1 MPQVISRN
9 TVLLQG
15 GGRTNI
21 EYSAGPNINITND
34 VISGRDW
41 SNEIAKGGAA
51 AVSAHLSAGDHIDL
65 STNDGI
71 TTISV
76 TGDFYS
82 AGPNIDITDN
92 TISGKD
98 WTNDIDEHIASAIS
112 SKADSSAI
120 PEIVDYSAGDNI
132 NITDHVISG
141 KDWSYEIGQKV
152 DRSEFISGM
161 SAVTERMVD
170 TVSATSSEIIDIIS
184 ATSGQG
190 GGSCPWIS
198 GGKDYGSAT
207 VQLNFGDTIPVFS
220 SWGLSADHNHYIW
233 MKGAYV
239 RLPDGSEF
247 LPNSAFSSYTASM
260 ASNLSSNWEYT
271 NSAYSMSLTN
281 HYDKLENSAFSAY
294 TAAHSADD
302 VTPYSGGTGIDVTD
316 HVISFTGEA
325 GSNYSAG
332 ANIDITDNVIS
343 GKDWTGEISAASS
356 ILNQMIASGDNVAYS
371 AGSNINITNH
381 VVSGKDWT
389 NEINAAT
396 SGKLDSSWT
405 AGKDVTPY
413 SAGSNI
419 NVTDHVISGKDWSTE
434 IAAAGSGDKT
444 PYSAGANINV
454 TDHVISG
461 KDWTDTIDEHI
472 ESAISGIEIP
482 SAKAVSGAS
491 GIKIE
496 ETENSVIF
504 SISGDVGKTYS
515 AGANINI
522 NSSNVIS
529 GRDWT
534 TNINS
539 ATSGKLDS
547 SWTAGKD
554 VTPYSA
560 GDNINV
566 TNHVISGKNWSNDIT
581 AAIGTWSAGKD
592 VTPYSAGSNINITD
606 HVVSGK
612 DWTNEIASS
621 TSGKLDTSWTAGKD
635 VTPYSAGSN
644 INITN
649 HVVSGK
655 DWTDTILSAVS
666 SHSGATYTSP
676 SSTIIVDNDNSR
688 LEASTSGILTV
699 EHITAAELNQV
710 SGTYRAPGSTSQ
722 APFSGVIITDVAG
735 GTSLQFGTYTNGY
748 TATWTWGSQSG
759 TYIWDGLY
767 PVKTSSYGLTGTSAT
782 TNDLIVS
789 ARGAYQ
795 EISATAY
802 RYTPGQ
808 TAYTTEKVDLW
819 NNYSAGEGITIND
832 HVISAAGKQY
842 SGVAPV
848 YVNNETNM
856 IGVSAAWK
864 LSAGDGV
871 SFTVDEPTNT
881 LTVNAEGGGD
891 RNYYEV
897 GTPATSYTAEGDL
910 TFKYQASQSTPSRI
924 YARIGSADVGLLAP
938 TDVVSRGM
946 LVTNYMGGVY
956 WTAQSAIIP
965 KDASAYA
972 GYYTRTYTTADDV
985 HRIAPGSGYPTMDHD
1000 WTFNVINQGSASI
1013 EYDMD
1018 GHGTTATLDPGYGI
1032 RLHYDVDDNYLDAEP
1047 EYPLGGDSYCTN
1059 YETMDGYKIRAVATS
1074 ADIGNEWNII
1084 YIVTGGNN

>member
-1 MPQVISRN
+1 
-9 TVLLQG
+9 
-15 GGRTNI
+15 
-21 EYSAGPNINITND
+21 
-34 VISGRDW
+34 
-41 SNEIAKGGAA
+41 
-51 AVSAHLSAGDHIDL
+51 
-65 STNDGI
+65 
-71 TTISV
+71 
-76 TGDFYS
+76 
-82 AGPNIDITDN
+82 
-92 TISGKD
+92 
-98 WTNDIDEHIASAIS
+98 
-112 SKADSSAI
+112 
-120 PEIVDYSAGDNI
+120 
-132 NITDHVISG
+132 
-141 KDWSYEIGQKV
+141 
-152 DRSEFISGM
+152 
-161 SAVTERMVD
+161 MVD

-482 SAKAVSGAS
+482 SAKAVSGTS

-560 GDNINV
+560 GANVNV

-581 AAIGTWSAGKD
+581 AAISSWSAGQTFGK
-592 VTPYSAGSNINITD
+592 VYSGISPINVDNVNDEISLDPPDWTLCAGPNIN
-606 HVVSGK
+606 
-612 DWTNEIASS
+612 
-621 TSGKLDTSWTAGKD
+621 L
-635 VTPYSAGSN
+635 SADSATEN
-644 INITN
+644 LYI
-649 HVVSGK
+649 SGK

-666 SHSGATYTSP
+666 SHAGASYTSP
-676 SSTIIVDNDNSR
+676 SGTILVNNDNGT
-688 LEASTSGILTV
+688 LEASTSGLI
-699 EHITAAELNQV
+699 
-710 SGTYRAPGSTSQ
+710 
-722 APFSGVIITDVAG
+722 
-735 GTSLQFGTYTNGY
+735 
-748 TATWTWGSQSG
+748 
-759 TYIWDGLY
+759 
-767 PVKTSSYGLTGTSAT
+767 TSSYFAPSATDFGPIDVNANQMYGLHKIVDNFISGQVLSAYAPWEYPEKMLILVMDNDSTVAYVGTPTVPGTYAQPWSIPYTANSSGYNLYISGKEQWMFGTSP
-782 TNDLIVS
+782 IKGKS
-789 ARGAYQ
+789 Y
-795 EISATAY
+795 TAVEVTDY
-802 RYTPGQ
+802 GV
-808 TAYTTEKVDLW
+808 VDLY
-819 NNYSAGEGITIND
+819 NNYSAGPGISIND
-832 HVISAAGKQY
+832 HVISAGAGNKVSY
-842 SGVAPV
+842 FYNTPV
-848 YVNNETNM
+848 
-856 IGVSAAWK
+856 
-864 LSAGDGV
+864 
-871 SFTVDEPTNT
+871 
-881 LTVNAEGGGD
+881 
-891 RNYYEV
+891 
-897 GTPATSYTAEGDL
+897 TSISSDGDL
-910 TFKYQASQSTPSRI
+910 LISRQVASTTPDKIRVQV
-924 YARIGSADVGLLAP
+924 GSSDVGLLLP
-938 TDVVSRGM
+938 TNTGHNSM
-946 LVTNYMGGVY
+946 LVTNAMGSVQ
-956 WTAQSAIIP
+956 WADQSAVLP
-965 KDASAYA
+965 SAVEQTHKVRVYSNDA
-972 GYYTRTYTTADDV
+972 TYDGDNALND
-985 HRIAPGSGYPTMDHD
+985 YPALDHD
-1000 WTFNVINQGSASI
+1000 WEFTIINQYDNSAHWLYYSALA
-1013 EYDMD
+1013 
-1018 GHGTTATLDPGYGI
+1018 GTATLNPGRGVRVYYCQNTDT
-1032 RLHYDVDDNYLDAEP
+1032 LYSEP
-1047 EYPLGGDSYCTN
+1047 EFVTDFGDDYATQWGDLGGLKLR
-1059 YETMDGYKIRAVATS
+1059 EVGTS
-1074 ADIGNEWNII
+1074 AEASGNGILYVI
-1084 YIVTGGNN
+1084 TGGN